1 MPSHRPITRNPFLGN
16 VPPQENHSNPLEIG
30 SRQHNLRSS
39 NYHKGFGN
47 GPATYYPQHYSAN
60 LNSQYNATTGPNP
73 SYQQPTEAN
82 GSNPQQ
88 PQLDFTNGPNVNY
101 PPPHLVYTPEFFS
114 NFDPHGLQ
122 PKDYAN
128 FAPFTLS
135 RHELR
140 SQLNSIGRE
149 ISLQTVGSTTT
160 ASKHAAY
167 IEKPA
172 FLMLYL
178 VVLGQFLTQGGQVY
192 YVKLPPPSPGNS
204 TSSSPTTLSFSS
216 TLPIKQNTSKRGRG
230 KSEAFGGRESSRRK
244 LNLIDTTDSVPEF
257 TPLTSVDATPNTDSL
272 AEFSRPVPS
281 EQHVTIEFGD
291 AVSVSLNL
299 DKPPGGRRE
308 PVKTAGY
315 PFPVIDSE
323 SLQKLIVHEKSPIPA
338 ISSTA
343 STVSSPF
350 TLSVEST
357 LDGPSLASIPAR
369 PPAPKPL
376 ILPVSTCFIRCNPGQ
391 GIRIRILPKTMDN
404 SEITWIDLPGIWI
417 HTTEQKLPE
426 GLFVMGCSSW
436 IYTQHWISALYQE
449 VLIHASLRGCE
460 EEYVK
465 SGHVREAPNTVF
477 GYQDGYMKPTFDLTG
492 NPKPVHRTIQY
503 PSGDDLGVNW
513 SASEAENTKTKL
525 ANTRRMWVKW
535 QGEARE
541 SRWLWYLWRRFGLLR
556 GWTKEP
562 KEFGDRTRN
571 KDNVEELRRVAFL
584 ARPPVGFEDMN
595 EALNGEDIG
604 EFKTR
609 WEVRHKYFGGPKW
622 EGL

>member
-1 MPSHRPITRNPFLGN
+1 MPSYRPITRNPFLEN
-16 VPPQENHSNPLEIG
+16 VPPQEKHSNPPEIG
-30 SRQHNLRSS
+30 SHQHNSRSS
-39 NYHKGFGN
+39 NHRGFGN
-47 GPATYYPQHYSAN
+47 RPATYYPPRYSASM
-60 LNSQYNATTGPNP
+60 NSQYTQHNATTGLNP
-73 SYQQPTEAN
+73 SYQQPTIAN
-82 GSNPQQ
+82 ELNPQQ
-88 PQLDFTNGPNVNY
+88 PFTNGPNVKY
-101 PPPHLVYTPEFFS
+101 PPPHLVYTPKIFS

-128 FAPFTLS
+128 FPPFTLS

-167 IEKPA
+167 LGNPQ

-178 VVLGQFLTQGGQVY
+178 VVLGQFLTQGGQVH
-192 YVKLPPPSPGNS
+192 YVKLPPPSPENF
-204 TSSSPTTLSFSS
+204 TSISPTTSSFSS
-216 TLPIKQNTSKRGRG
+216 TLPFKQNTSKRGRG

-244 LNLIDTTDSVPEF
+244 LSPVDTTDSVPEF
-257 TPLTSVDATPNTDSL
+257 TPLTSTDATPNTDSL

-281 EQHVTIEFGD
+281 RQHVTIEFGD
-291 AVSVSLNL
+291 AVSISLDL
-299 DKPPGGRRE
+299 DKPPGGRSE

-315 PFPVIDSE
+315 PFPVVDSE
-323 SLQKLIVHEKSPIPA
+323 SLKILTLHEKSPIPA

-343 STVSSPF
+343 STVS
-350 TLSVEST
+350 TLSIQST
-357 LDGPSLASIPAR
+357 PDSPSLASIPAR
-369 PPAPKPL
+369 TLAPKPL
-376 ILPVSTCFIRCNPGQ
+376 LLPISICFIRCNPDQ
-391 GIRIRILPKTMDN
+391 GIRIRILPETMEN

-426 GLFVMGCSSW
+426 GVFVMGFSSW
-436 IYTQHWISALYQE
+436 IYSQHWISALYQE
-449 VLIHASLRGCE
+449 VLIHASLRGSE

-465 SGHVREAPNTVF
+465 SGYVREAPSTVF
-477 GYQDGYMKPTFDLTG
+477 GYQDGYMKPTFDPTG
-492 NPKPVHRTIQY
+492 NPKPVHRTIHY

-513 SASEAENTKTKL
+513 SASEAENTKTRL
-525 ANTRRMWVKW
+525 ANTRRMWEKW

-562 KEFGDRTRN
+562 EEFGDRMRN
-571 KDNVEELRRVAFL
+571 KDNVEELRRMAFL

-595 EALNGEDIG
+595 EALDGEDIDK
-604 EFKTR
+604 FKSR
-609 WEVRHKYFGGPKW
+609 WEIRHNYFGGPKW